1 MPDKSYYLLL
11 QSMLKVISFFGVQ
24 FQFDKN
30 GVTYLCIK
38 CNRFNKTVT
47 CQFSE
52 TVTIYILPVLSKLLC
67 FVMLVYPGLYKPRS
81 NTYSLLKNILLNG
94 VQEDHVFMKQLFR
107 TYMDPYLSNSLS
119 LLVKI
124 DVTQCVACMPTTN
137 KIINQLMQQTLV
149 VEGPYQNILQ
159 HILLFLFV
167 PVLNS

>member
-1 MPDKSYYLLL
+1 
-11 QSMLKVISFFGVQ
+11 
-24 FQFDKN
+24 
-30 GVTYLCIK
+30 
-38 CNRFNKTVT
+38 
-47 CQFSE
+47 
-52 TVTIYILPVLSKLLC
+52 
-67 FVMLVYPGLYKPRS
+67 
-81 NTYSLLKNILLNG
+81 
-94 VQEDHVFMKQLFR
+94 MKQLFR